1 MERENWADV
10 FIADIENSVEGC
22 CTYGTIYYK
31 GSQIRDFLEDD
42 NSSLSL
48 TLDDGSEVVLTRK
61 QLFAEIAEGHF
72 TYEENEDDD
81 YDDEDEDDWDEEDD
95 DEDDDDEDDDED
107 CDD

>member
-1 MERENWADV
+1 MENWADV

-22 CTYGTIYYK
+22 CAYGTIYYK

-81 YDDEDEDDWDEEDD
+81 YDDDEDDWDTEDDENDEEDD
-95 DEDDDDEDDDED
+95 EDYDD
-107 CDD
+107 

>member
-1 MERENWADV
+1 MENWADV

-42 NSSLSL
+42 DSSLSL

-81 YDDEDEDDWDEEDD
+81 YDDDDEDDWDDEE
-95 DEDDDDEDDDED
+95 DDDEDDDED

>member
-1 MERENWADV
+1 MENWADV

-42 NSSLSL
+42 DSSLSL

-81 YDDEDEDDWDEEDD
+81 DEDDWDEED
-95 DEDDDDEDDDED
+95 EEDDDEDDDED